1 MRPTYKV
8 MYKMVTAREWRCCP
22 GHSGPSCEEG
32 RTALGRAR
40 CLPAGA
46 REEPE
51 AVVQTVG
58 AEGRST
64 MRTGGSYAEL
74 PARRTATEGV
84 CCPTGVD
91 GTLSGPLEEFPA

>member
-46 REEPE
+46 Q
-51 AVVQTVG
+51 VW
-58 AEGRST
+58 
-64 MRTGGSYAEL
+64 M
-74 PARRTATEGV
+74 
-84 CCPTGVD
+84 
-91 GTLSGPLEEFPA
+91 GPCQDPWRNFLCDVWLII